1 MDYTKCEG
9 AADFE
14 AKFKTLVVKL
24 DVVEHEETWQQ
35 IDDALKNLTQLVKA
49 GATKLDT
56 FAPSMKQVAKHVNGA
71 ISSERTRLSATAL
84 GLVEEMSRQ
93 METRFHPV
101 NEMVFQTV
109 LKICARANKVFV
121 TRGVSCLTTVITYS
135 HASEQAP
142 HVCRAATTD
151 ANKTMRASAAKLLM
165 SMVSCCTVPE
175 LAPHMAVVEKAIA
188 SGVVDA
194 NPDARTTSRQT
205 YEIFVKR
212 FADRVDQ
219 FHAGLSATAKKYLKI
234 ADKPA
239 AGALAGPGN
248 NGNGNGNAGVSR
260 FAAFRQQRLPLRDRM
275 APGAKRQDS
284 AGAASDSSAS
294 SASGAGGQQR
304 LKPVRPAPVRRD
316 VKAGPIPVR
325 PATSAIVATAA
336 VPPVPLK
343 LGDAS
348 QQQQQQQQQESQQQ
362 QAPTPPPQPQEPPA
376 SAPPSV
382 QPSEPQPQTQTQ
394 PPSLGNSKA
403 GSLDSVLLSPRGGKP
418 ALARL
423 FGDDQGSDSER
434 KSVASNSET
443 KKTPLPPLPADS
455 ARASASA
462 SESGASTRAP
472 SPSPQQLDDTGSAT
486 QSGDESAATAGRD
499 RPGNAGMGGRAKR
512 AEAGTKGKAARGK
525 AANGKGLSFSSLSG
539 AAGHAQRPQS
549 RSTVASRVE
558 EALRARPPR
567 PDAPAAA
574 EPRRMTLRSDARPLP
589 LADDAKAPGYLRATA
604 ASAKRVA
611 GTYET
616 Q

>member
-1 MDYTKCEG
+1 
-9 AADFE
+9 
-14 AKFKTLVVKL
+14 
-24 DVVEHEETWQQ
+24 
-35 IDDALKNLTQLVKA
+35 
-49 GATKLDT
+49 
-56 FAPSMKQVAKHVNGA
+56 
-71 ISSERTRLSATAL
+71 
-84 GLVEEMSRQ
+84 
-93 METRFHPV
+93 
-101 NEMVFQTV
+101 
-109 LKICARANKVFV
+109 
-121 TRGVSCLTTVITYS
+121 
-135 HASEQAP
+135 
-142 HVCRAATTD
+142 
-151 ANKTMRASAAKLLM
+151 
-165 SMVSCCTVPE
+165 
-175 LAPHMAVVEKAIA
+175 
-188 SGVVDA
+188 
-194 NPDARTTSRQT
+194 
-205 YEIFVKR
+205 
-212 FADRVDQ
+212 
-219 FHAGLSATAKKYLKI
+219 
-234 ADKPA
+234 
-239 AGALAGPGN
+239 
-248 NGNGNGNAGVSR
+248 
-260 FAAFRQQRLPLRDRM
+260 
-275 APGAKRQDS
+275 
-284 AGAASDSSAS
+284 
-294 SASGAGGQQR
+294 
-304 LKPVRPAPVRRD
+304 
-316 VKAGPIPVR
+316 
-325 PATSAIVATAA
+325 
-336 VPPVPLK
+336 
-343 LGDAS
+343 
-348 QQQQQQQQQESQQQ
+348 
-362 QAPTPPPQPQEPPA
+362 APTPPPQPQEPPA